1 MIDSFELDQIC
12 FNALKN
18 SGVRGSDK
26 TGPLVSSLA
35 RRKPADFCGFYG
47 VYELSNTDFFGWH
60 IIFWIFTK

>member
-26 TGPLVSSLA
+26 MGPRVSSLT
-35 RRKPADFCGFYG
+35 RRKPAGLRVLQY
-47 VYELSNTDFFGWH
+47 
-60 IIFWIFTK
+60 IFLFSPFRLIAGNYIY